1 MIEWAFQVML
11 VVKSSPAKAGDI
23 RDTSLIP
30 VSGNHVEKD
39 METHSS
45 SLTWRIPWTERSLE
59 GYCS

>member
-30 VSGNHVEKD
+30 VSGK
-39 METHSS
+39 S
-45 SLTWRIPWTERSLE
+45 RGE
-59 GYCS
+59 GYGNPFQ